1 MKNKSAWVA
10 CVVAAAIAVAVVVWL
25 SNRIQ
30 GLNTENQAL
39 QSDVERLAALAPD
52 LAEPSV
58 DELEA
63 ELEGAQARIEDL
75 VSQVDRAAAALS
87 EAEAQ
92 LEAQLQ
98 EAAKAAEEAEAAPP
112 EEEAP
117 QPEKPSLE
125 ALRERLSGNPQV
137 SAQLRALMEMTYAEL
152 FAGLDLDAET
162 KAAMREL
169 LLASQLEQVALANYA
184 VGLGDVGY
192 REQSEWI
199 EDERAALAAQLKEL
213 LSPDDYAAWEEYEGF
228 AEERQLEATFRNQL
242 NVYSSGLT
250 PENHDL
256 VLQIALEEFMGEMAA
271 LRASDTLYTA
281 AESMLYQIRAMAGMR
296 ERLLPLLSEDQYSEL
311 DNWLTMGEN
320 LMRQSLPDD
329 AS

>member
-1 MKNKSAWVA
+1 MKNKYGWMA
-10 CVVAAAIAVAVVVWL
+10 CVVVAAIAVAAVVWL

-39 QSDVERLAALAPD
+39 VSDVETLAALLGP
-52 LAEPSV
+52 AESSV
-58 DELEA
+58 EQLET
-63 ELEGAQARIEDL
+63 ELEGTQARIEDL
-75 VSQVDRAAAALS
+75 KSQVDKAAAALS
-87 EAEAQ
+87 EA
-92 LEAQLQ
+92 EAQLQ

-117 QPEKPSLE
+117 QPEKPSLDE
-125 ALRERLSGNPQV
+125 VRERLSGNPQV
-137 SAQLRALMEMTYAEL
+137 SVQLRALMEMTYAEL

-169 LLASQLEQVALANYA
+169 LLASQLEQVVLANYA
-184 VGLGDVGY
+184 IGLGDVGY

-199 EDERAALAAQLKEL
+199 EDERAALAAQLREL
-213 LSPDDYAAWEEYEGF
+213 LSPEDYAAWEQYEGF

-256 VLQIALEEFMGEMAA
+256 VLQIALEEFMAEMAT

-296 ERLLPLLSEDQYSEL
+296 ERLLPLLSDDQYAEL

-320 LMRQSLPDD
+320 LMHDSLPDD
-329 AS
+329 AL